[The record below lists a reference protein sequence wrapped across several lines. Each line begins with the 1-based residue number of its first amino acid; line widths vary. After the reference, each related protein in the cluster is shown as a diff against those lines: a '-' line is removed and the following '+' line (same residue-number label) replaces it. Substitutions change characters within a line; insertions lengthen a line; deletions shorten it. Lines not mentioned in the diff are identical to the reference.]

1 MFNQKDYT
9 REYHKSKYSRVA
21 LYFDKDVKEAL
32 AAHCKERGIPLAT
45 YCKEAALARYDQEK
59 DGIAYA
65 GGTKAAAEN
74 KRRASS

>member
-45 YCKEAALARYDQEK
+45 YCKEAVLARYDQEGVPVA
-59 DGIAYA
+59 D
-65 GGTKAAAEN
+65 AAD
-74 KRRASS
+74 K